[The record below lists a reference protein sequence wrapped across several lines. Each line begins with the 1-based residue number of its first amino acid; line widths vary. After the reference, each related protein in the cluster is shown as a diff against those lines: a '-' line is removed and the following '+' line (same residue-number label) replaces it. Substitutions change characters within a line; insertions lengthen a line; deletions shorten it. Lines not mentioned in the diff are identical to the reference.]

1 MAGHASTEDIEQGF
15 DITLCVG
22 MIDDREGTESQSRV
36 HLADG
41 IARGAPAFD
50 DDGRRGRRES
60 GEQVEHAGARFFA
73 GGIAL
78 VEGEG
83 EIDHG
88 DVDWVGLDH
97 PLGGG
102 RGVGDVGLDAHGG
115 EHRGDALDPGGL
127 LPACG

>member
-22 MIDDREGTESQSRV
+22 MIDDGECAESQGCV

-41 IARGAPAFD
+41 VAGGASSFD
-50 DDGRRGRRES
+50 DDGRRGRREA
-60 GEQVEHAGARFFA
+60 GEEVEDAGAGFFA

-78 VEGEG
+78 VEGERQ
-83 EIDHG
+83 IDHG
-88 DVDWVGLDH
+88 DVDGVGFDH
-97 PLGGG
+97 TLGGG